1 MTGRLLLLGMIA
13 GLVAGILAFGTARI
27 WGEPPV
33 AAAIALETARETGGG
48 NAVPDLAAQ
57 GHGADHDHGHGDDH
71 DHAGPW
77 GAGDH
82 AAPAGQGAAQ
92 GHAGAH
98 AHSHGA
104 GEGISRAAQAGIGLL
119 TGMAVYGAALGGLLA
134 LVFAAVQGRAWRLE
148 PRASAGLIALAG
160 FIAAV
165 LIPQLKYPA
174 NPPAVG
180 HAETIGLRTALFF
193 LMLAISVAAMVLA
206 VTVGAARARRGGDP
220 WRGALTGAA
229 VYGAV
234 VLAAG
239 LLLPR
244 INEVPADF
252 PGDLLWRFRMA
263 ALAVQAVLWGAAGL
277 IFGWLAARMGRPLA
291 QAAA

>member
-1 MTGRLLLLGMIA
+1 MPE
-13 GLVAGILAFGTARI
+13 V
-27 WGEPPV
+27 ES
-33 AAAIALETARETGGG
+33 
-48 NAVPDLAAQ
+48 
-57 GHGADHDHGHGDDH
+57 
-71 DHAGPW
+71 
-77 GAGDH
+77 
-82 AAPAGQGAAQ
+82 APLKATV
-92 GHAGAH
+92 
-98 AHSHGA
+98 S
-104 GEGISRAAQAGIGLL
+104 
-119 TGMAVYGAALGGLLA
+119 
-134 LVFAAVQGRAWRLE
+134 AWLYQPFE
-148 PRASAGLIALAG
+148 S
-160 FIAAV
+160 
-165 LIPQLKYPA
+165 
-174 NPPAVG
+174 
-180 HAETIGLRTALFF
+180 GLREG
-193 LMLAISVAAMVLA
+193 VA
-206 VTVGAARARRGGDP
+206 VTMGAARARRGGDP